1 MTPDTAQG
9 LSAELRFALKDGWS
23 FAQEP
28 DRFRVR
34 PPAGSHGSADFRE
47 LMRSE
52 VWRISQFVAY
62 ADFVSIARH
71 DDGSYTV
78 VSRSASGSTFEI
90 VFDVS

>member
-9 LSAELRFALKDGWS
+9 LSAELRFALKEGWS
-23 FAQEP
+23 FTQEP
-28 DRFRVR
+28 DRFRIK
-34 PPAGSHGSADFRE
+34 PPADTHGSADLRE

-71 DDGSYTV
+71 EDGSYTV
-78 VSRSASGSTFEI
+78 VSRSLSGSSFEI
-90 VFDVS
+90 VFDAS